1 MEHPIVRKVS
11 IVRKNPNP
19 VVQFPKMPNLYLGL
33 IENKDKI
40 KQDLVNKEYIP
51 PPSSAFN
58 NLYMPSPT
66 VEAPEQE
73 SIPIS
78 TYLDELIS
86 KKSGPTKSDPKST
99 QPPQQKQQPIPA
111 DQGSIGS
118 IVSTSE
124 EDEEEDS
131 GEEEDSEEEGNA
143 EEGTSEGD
151 ADEGDAESDSED
163 EAESDNDDASGKK
176 KEPTF
181 LSPPPPPPKTG
192 INNKQST
199 FGGVRPQTPHHKKRL
214 PHPSFKQPIFESR
227 KNQPQES
234 RFIPLQQQQPPSQ
247 QQASSASNLIR
258 DLGNPQQLPQQPSQ
272 HSQHHQPGG
281 INDIPIP
288 TIPSLR
294 ELNMAPKT
302 VPNLDYI
309 TTNVEEENNKRELLF
324 KFELLKKSYKDA
336 NIPEFSIH
344 SDYKTMKQNYEN
356 TVRRLSIDSSVE
368 SYKTYLIGGF
378 MVVEYA
384 LGSWMG
390 FDMQGFTQQQI
401 TSLTS
406 YERLLVELGEK
417 SYVDEESQWP
427 VEVRL
432 LGLII
437 MNAAFFIVSK
447 LITKKTG
454 SNILGIINSLNQA
467 TSGVNA
473 NNNNNQQKRRPMKGP
488 NINLENIP
496 NFI

>member
-1 MEHPIVRKVS
+1 MEQPIVRKVS

-19 VVQFPKMPNLYLGL
+19 AVQFPRMPNLYLGL
-33 IENKDKI
+33 IENKDKV
-40 KQDLVNKEYIP
+40 KQELVNREYVP
-51 PPSSAFN
+51 PPSSALGN
-58 NLYMPSPT
+58 VQPVRM
-66 VEAPEQE
+66 VEQDN

-78 TYLDELIS
+78 TYLDELVS
-86 KKSGPTKSDPKST
+86 KKEGGAVNTVNA
-99 QPPQQKQQPIPA
+99 PPVSQ
-111 DQGSIGS
+111 GS
-118 IVSTSE
+118 IVSTSSDDE
-124 EDEEEDS
+124 ENEGDEEEENES
-131 GEEEDSEEEGNA
+131 SADSE
-143 EEGTSEGD
+143 SESSDESESGD
-151 ADEGDAESDSED
+151 
-163 EAESDNDDASGKK
+163 
-176 KEPTF
+176 
-181 LSPPPPPPKTG
+181 LSPPLPVQSKPSEENVYPPAPRPHTPHIRKK
-192 INNKQST
+192 IQYNNKQYIQSVQPVQSVQSIQSPT
-199 FGGVRPQTPHHKKRL
+199 EERFFHMQEPLQPRTNPA
-214 PHPSFKQPIFESR
+214 PSS
-227 KNQPQES
+227 
-234 RFIPLQQQQPPSQ
+234 QQQQTT
-247 QQASSASNLIR
+247 SNLIR
-258 DLGNPQQLPQQPSQ
+258 DLGQSSHTQTHPM
-272 HSQHHQPGG
+272 
-281 INDIPIP
+281 NDIPIP

-309 TTNVEEENNKRELLF
+309 TSNVDEENNKRELLF

-336 NIPEFSIH
+336 NIPEFSMH

-356 TVRRLSIDSSVE
+356 TVRRLHIDSSVE
-368 SYKTYLIGGF
+368 NYKTYLIGGF

-401 TSLTS
+401 TTLTS

-467 TSGVNA
+467 ATSA
-473 NNNNNQQKRRPMKGP
+473 SKNNNENQKKRPMRGP